1 MLALVLSTLLLSSPT
16 EDASPVASNTFL
28 DSSYHEIEVEPRSAR
43 VLRPWLVAGEFGIN
57 GLTGIGVNVGYNLN
71 AYLSLDAGAGTSTQ
85 LARIGVRLR
94 YNIFKANLTPFLGA
108 GFLYGFGT
116 PYDIETTF
124 QDNAV
129 RYRIESAPMA
139 QGVAGLAW
147 THSRGFTLLASL
159 GWAQLVTSGSNVHI
173 LSGRPTAIQKKNLN
187 FMGGSGP
194 VAALAIGY
202 SF

>member
-1 MLALVLSTLLLSSPT
+1 MLALLISTLLLSSPI
-16 EDASPVASNTFL
+16 DAKTSTSDVFL
-28 DSSYHEIEVEPRSAR
+28 DSSYHTIETQPPSAR
-43 VLRPWLVAGEFGIN
+43 LLRPWLVAGEFGIN
-57 GLTGIGVNVGYNLN
+57 GLTGIGVNVGYNFN
-71 AYLSLDAGAGTSTQ
+71 SHLSLDAGAGTSTQ

-94 YNIFKANLTPFLGA
+94 YNLFKANLTPFLGA

-124 QDNAV
+124 QNNAV
-129 RYRIESAPMA
+129 RYRIEHAPMA

-147 THSRGFTLLASL
+147 THNRGFTLLASL
-159 GWAQLVTSGSNVHI
+159 GWVQLVTSGSNVRI
-173 LSGRPTAIQKKNLN
+173 LSGRPTAIQKKNLD

-194 VAALAIGY
+194 VAALSIGY